1 MTENSF
7 PVCLVMRDGTS
18 SSTVR
23 CLPAARTS
31 TELTSWVRPKGSHVP
46 TLSNS
51 PLSVPESSSSPYS
64 AASALPASSFQ
75 CVGSSNQ

>member
-31 TELTSWVRPKGSHVP
+31 TELTSWIKS
-46 TLSNS
+46 T
-51 PLSVPESSSSPYS
+51 
-64 AASALPASSFQ
+64 SFSKFL
-75 CVGSSNQ
+75 GDN